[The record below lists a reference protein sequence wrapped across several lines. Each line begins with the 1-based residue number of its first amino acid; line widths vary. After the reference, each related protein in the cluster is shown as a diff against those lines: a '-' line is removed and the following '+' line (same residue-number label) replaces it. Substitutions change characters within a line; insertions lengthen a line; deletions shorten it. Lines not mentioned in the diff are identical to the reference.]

1 MVHLTKRAATTG
13 REKAIKARYKSS
25 SKKSTS
31 KKDYTKAGKGS
42 AGGKTSQT
50 SAGKKFVEKKLGL
63 VKTKHPT
70 EGIVGTTATKLKGK
84 DKKMYGEEASQATN
98 EYLVSIGEA
107 TRGRKL
113 DDGTYGYM
121 LTSKGKEM
129 KYGKSGGAMG
139 SGDPSSIMGSTQIS
153 EEMFLKQKKIQGIT
167 LGVLSLFVPMFG
179 GTLLRAA
186 AADAAQAK
194 YKEYGGTGGQF
205 QSYQTGGKK
214 FPDEKKVSEDKQIAT
229 STIVGGTGVTGEKV
243 STTGKT
249 LNLAAHLMGKS
260 SKIRTFI

>member
-1 MVHLTKRAATTG
+1 MVHLTKRPATTG

-63 VKTKHPT
+63 VK
-70 EGIVGTTATKLKGK
+70 TTATKLKGK

-260 SKIRTFI
+260 AKIRTFI